1 MKATFFKFL
10 PVLLLLLSVGGW
22 GVMISMAT
30 SDPSFGVEPA
40 YYQKAARFDEEL
52 ARRRASLELGWR
64 VDMLEFTR
72 SLEGGL
78 ALDVRLADREGTALG
93 GATVSVEALSNL
105 RGGVLHTAV
114 GRARDDG
121 RVALRLPAG
130 PSGLWELRF
139 TAVRGN
145 DTFSQVVRADLASIG
160 GGT

>member
-72 SLEGGL
+72 SLEGDL

-114 GRARDDG
+114 GRARD
-121 RVALRLPAG
+121 A
-130 PSGLWELRF
+130 
-139 TAVRGN
+139 
-145 DTFSQVVRADLASIG
+145 
-160 GGT
+160 